1 MENVYFGRSLSNTR
15 CVTINIEKVDGM
27 DYLTVTDDAK
37 ITNALNEFRLHACKT
52 HVASHLRPFFFTL
65 HPKLNRI

>member
-15 CVTINIEKVDGM
+15 CVTINIEKVDDM

-37 ITNALNEFRLHACKT
+37 ITNAFKRISFACM
-52 HVASHLRPFFFTL
+52 
-65 HPKLNRI
+65 